1 MDETTAR
8 ELLEDMVSPNSI
20 PILTSDEVDRLFNY
34 AKRADPDGLL
44 PSEAG
49 WTPSWNLHAAAAR
62 GWIMKAGKVA
72 GLFPFSTDG
81 QSYQRDQMHRMC
93 IETAREY
100 RRGSIHS
107 VKVVS
112 GLGFLL
118 DDQDILANVNDG

>member
-1 MDETTAR
+1 MDEITAR
-8 ELLEDMVSPNSI
+8 ELLEDMVSPSSI
-20 PILTSDEVDRLFNY
+20 PILTDPEVDRLFEF
-34 AKRADPDGLL
+34 AKRADVNGLV
-44 PSEAG
+44 PSDTD
-49 WTPSWNLHAAAAR
+49 WTPTWNLHAAAAR

-107 VKVVS
+107 LRVQT
-112 GLGFLL
+112 GLGFLPT
-118 DDQDILANVNDG
+118 DTDILSNVNDG